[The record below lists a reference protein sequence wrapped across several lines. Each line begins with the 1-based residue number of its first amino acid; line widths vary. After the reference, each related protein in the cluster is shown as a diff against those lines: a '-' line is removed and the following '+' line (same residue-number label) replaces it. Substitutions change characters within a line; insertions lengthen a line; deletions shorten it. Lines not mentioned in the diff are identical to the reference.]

1 MSANISKKVIFVN
14 CGILFCKFMMNAHSP
29 STSRTILAV
38 LSVLLVITALIL
50 LGLNAYMK
58 QPSGSGRA
66 TSGLFGTSSDQAYKD
81 GYAAARERYARLF
94 PYINQEVRLVSGTV
108 SSVSASGF
116 VLTQDSLAV
125 DPKADNVPDART
137 ITVDKN
143 TKIVTSKDKDPDTFR
158 AEMDDFMKKSGIPGT
173 QPPAPPL
180 AIIESS
186 ATLTDIKPGMR
197 VSVESDVDLRLL
209 ATIHALTVRIQG
221 K

>member
-1 MSANISKKVIFVN
+1 
-14 CGILFCKFMMNAHSP
+14 MMNAHSP

-38 LSVLLVITALIL
+38 LSVFLVITALIL

-58 QPSGSGRA
+58 QPSGSGK

-81 GYAAARERYARLF
+81 GYAAARDRYTRLF
-94 PYINQEVRLVSGTV
+94 PFINQETRIVSGTIA
-108 SSVSASGF
+108 SVTASGF

-137 ITVDKN
+137 ITVDKS
-143 TKIVTSKDKDPDTFR
+143 TKIVTTKDKDPDAFR
-158 AEMDDFMKKSGIPGT
+158 AEMDEFMKKSGTPGV

-180 AIIESS
+180 ATIETT
-186 ATLTDIKPGMR
+186 ATLSDIKAGMR
-197 VSVESDVDLRLL
+197 VSVESDADLRLL
-209 ATIHALTVRIQG
+209 PTIHALTVRIHG